1 MTHLGID
8 IAKRKFDVALLNQG
22 KFKTKVFDNDV
33 SGINA
38 CLKWL
43 GTHAGG
49 PVHACLEATGSYGE
63 ALACALHDAGHTV
76 SVLNPARTK
85 AYAQS
90 LGLRQ
95 KTDAV
100 DAKMLARFVHTQ
112 QPAVWTPPP
121 AELRALQ
128 ALLRRLDALGE
139 MRTQEK
145 NRLGVAELIV
155 SDSITQHLDYLE
167 VQIEA
172 LKAQIQNH
180 IDQHPGLKQQQD
192 LLDSIPGVGSA
203 TSAWLIGELNLTRF
217 DSARQAAAFV
227 GLTPRSHLS
236 GTSVRGKP
244 KLSKQGNSLLRKLL
258 YFPAVTA
265 MTHNPLVRALC
276 LRLEAKG
283 KHKMAIIAA
292 AMRKLIHIAF
302 GVIKSGKPFDPT
314 LADT

>member
-1 MTHLGID
+1 MIHLGID
-8 IAKRKFDVALLNQG
+8 IAKLKFDVALLNQG
-22 KFKTKVFDNDV
+22 KFKTKVFTNDI
-33 SGINA
+33 SGINT

-43 GTHAGG
+43 GTHAAE
-49 PVHACLEATGSYGE
+49 PVHACLEATGSYGD

-76 SVLNPARTK
+76 SIINPARTK

-100 DAKMLARFVHTQ
+100 DAKMLARFAHTQ

-121 AELRALQ
+121 VELRALQ

-145 NRLGVAELIV
+145 NRLEVADVAV
-155 SDSITQHLDYLE
+155 SASITQHLDYLE
-167 VQIEA
+167 TQIEL
-172 LKAQIQNH
+172 LKAQIQSH

-203 TSAWLIGELNLTRF
+203 TSAWLIGELNLLRF

-227 GLTPRSHLS
+227 GLTPRKNDS
-236 GTSVRGKP
+236 GSSVRGKP
-244 KLSKQGNSLLRKLL
+244 RLCKQGNSLLRKLL

-265 MTHNPLVRALC
+265 MTHNPLVRPLC
-276 LRLEAKG
+276 LRLKAKG
-283 KHKMAIIAA
+283 KHKLAIIAA

-302 GVIKSGKPFDPT
+302 GVIKSGKPFDRT
-314 LADT
+314 LAGT

>member
-1 MTHLGID
+1 MIHLGID
-8 IAKRKFDVALLNQG
+8 IAKLKFDVALLNQG
-22 KFKTKVFDNDV
+22 KFKTKVFANDPA
-33 SGINA
+33 GISA
-38 CLKWL
+38 CLNWL
-43 GTHAGG
+43 ATYASD
-49 PVHACLEATGSYGE
+49 PVHACLEATGAYGE
-63 ALACALHDAGHTV
+63 ALACALHDTGHRV
-76 SVLNPARTK
+76 SVINPARAK
-85 AYAQS
+85 AYAKS

-100 DAKMLARFVHTQ
+100 DAKMLARFVQTQ

-128 ALLRRLDALGE
+128 ALLRRLDALIE

-145 NRLGVAELIV
+145 NRLGVAEPTV
-155 SDSITQHLDYLE
+155 SASIAQHLDYLE
-167 VQIEA
+167 AQIEA

-203 TSAWLIGELNLTRF
+203 TSAWLIGELNLLRF

-227 GLTPRSHLS
+227 GLTPRRDLS

-244 KLSKQGNSLLRKLL
+244 RLSKQGNSLLRKLL
-258 YFPAVTA
+258 YFPALTA
-265 MTHNPLVRALC
+265 MMHNPPVRALC
-276 LRLEAKG
+276 LRLKTKG
-283 KHKMAIIAA
+283 KHNMAIIAA

-302 GVIKSGKPFDPT
+302 GVLKSGKPFDPT
-314 LADT
+314 LAVT

>member
-1 MTHLGID
+1 
-8 IAKRKFDVALLNQG
+8 
-22 KFKTKVFDNDV
+22 
-33 SGINA
+33 
-38 CLKWL
+38 
-43 GTHAGG
+43 
-49 PVHACLEATGSYGE
+49 
-63 ALACALHDAGHTV
+63 
-76 SVLNPARTK
+76 
-85 AYAQS
+85 
-90 LGLRQ
+90 
-95 KTDAV
+95 V
-100 DAKMLARFVHTQ
+100 DAKMLARFVQTQ

-145 NRLGVAELIV
+145 NRLGVAELTV

-227 GLTPRSHLS
+227 GLTPRNHLS

-244 KLSKQGNSLLRKLL
+244 KLSKHGNSLLRKLL
-258 YFPAVTA
+258 YFPALTA

-276 LRLEAKG
+276 LRLKAKG

-292 AMRKLIHIAF
+292 AMRKLVHIAF

>member
-1 MTHLGID
+1 MIPLGID
-8 IAKRKFDVALLNQG
+8 IAKLKFDVALLTQG
-22 KFKTKVFDNDV
+22 KFKTKVFTNDPP
-33 SGINA
+33 GISA

-43 GTHAGG
+43 AAHASE
-49 PVHACLEATGSYGE
+49 PVHACLEATGPYGE
-63 ALACALHDAGHTV
+63 ALGCALHDAGHTV
-76 SVLNPARTK
+76 SVINPARTK

-100 DAKMLARFVHTQ
+100 DAKMLARFVQTQ
-112 QPAVWTPPP
+112 QPLAWTPPA

-145 NRLGVAELIV
+145 NRLGVAEPTV
-155 SDSITQHLDYLE
+155 ATSIAQHLEYLE
-167 VQIEA
+167 AQIDA
-172 LKAQIQNH
+172 LKAQIESH

-192 LLDSIPGVGSA
+192 LLDSIPGIGSA

-227 GLTPRSHLS
+227 GLTPRKDTS

-244 KLSKQGNSLLRKLL
+244 RLCKQGNSLLRKLL
-258 YFPAVTA
+258 YFPAVVA
-265 MTHNPLVRALC
+265 MTHNPLVRALY
-276 LRLEAKG
+276 LRLKAKG
-283 KHKMAIIAA
+283 KHNMAIISA

-302 GVIKSGKPFDPT
+302 GVLKSGKPFDPT

>member
-1 MTHLGID
+1 MIHLGID
-8 IAKRKFDVALLNQG
+8 IAKRKFDIALLNQG
-22 KFKTKVFDNDV
+22 KFKTKVFDNDLT
-33 SGINA
+33 GIGA

-43 GTHAGG
+43 ATHASE
-49 PVHACLEATGSYGE
+49 PVHACLEATGSYGD
-63 ALACALHDAGHTV
+63 ALACALYDAGHTV
-76 SVLNPARTK
+76 SVVNPARTK

-100 DAKMLARFVHTQ
+100 DAKMLAHFVHTQ
-112 QPAVWTPPP
+112 QPLAWTPPP

-128 ALLRRLDALGE
+128 ALLRRLDALVE

-145 NRLGVAELIV
+145 NRLEVADPTV
-155 SDSITQHLDYLE
+155 SASITQHLDYLE
-167 VQIEA
+167 AQIDA

-192 LLDSIPGVGSA
+192 LLDSIPGIGTA

-227 GLTPRSHLS
+227 GLTPRKNDS
-236 GTSVRGKP
+236 GSSVRGRARLC
-244 KLSKQGNSLLRKLL
+244 KLGNSLLRKLL

-276 LRLEAKG
+276 LRLKAKG
-283 KHKMAIIAA
+283 KHNMAIIAA

-302 GVIKSGKPFDPT
+302 GVLKSGKPFDPT

>member
-1 MTHLGID
+1 MIHLGID
-8 IAKRKFDVALLNQG
+8 IAKLKFDVALLNQG
-22 KFKTKVFDNDV
+22 KFKTKVFTNDI
-33 SGINA
+33 SGINT

-43 GTHAGG
+43 GTHAAE
-49 PVHACLEATGSYGE
+49 PVHACLEATGSYGD

-76 SVLNPARTK
+76 SIINPARTK

-100 DAKMLARFVHTQ
+100 DAKMLARFAHTQ

-121 AELRALQ
+121 VELRALQ

-145 NRLGVAELIV
+145 NRLEVADVAV
-155 SDSITQHLDYLE
+155 SASITQHLDYLE
-167 VQIEA
+167 TQIEL
-172 LKAQIQNH
+172 LKAQIQSH

-203 TSAWLIGELNLTRF
+203 TSAWLIGELNLLRF

-227 GLTPRSHLS
+227 GLTPRKNDS
-236 GTSVRGKP
+236 GSSVRGKSR
-244 KLSKQGNSLLRKLL
+244 LCKQGNSLLRKLL

-265 MTHNPLVRALC
+265 MTHNPLVRPLC
-276 LRLEAKG
+276 LRLKAKG
-283 KHKMAIIAA
+283 KHKLAIIAA

-302 GVIKSGKPFDPT
+302 GVIKSGKPFDRT
-314 LADT
+314 LAGT